1 MGLTGRIWTAGGVM
15 LVLLAVPAVAA
26 PQPAAGET
34 AEPVRE
40 LEADQQRAVAGEAP
54 PTDTARPSAVKGGP
68 KDAAEHLARVEE
80 IVREALEA
88 KRGDA
93 PPEEEKPIGTAG
105 TPLTA
110 QTGEVVTIER
120 AKLEE
125 IQLHLEQIRTALDA
139 RPK

>member
-26 PQPAAGET
+26 SQSAAGET
-34 AEPVRE
+34 PDTTR
-40 LEADQQRAVAGEAP
+40 P
-54 PTDTARPSAVKGGP
+54 PAVKGGP
-68 KDAAEHLARVEE
+68 QDAAEHLARVEA
-80 IVREALEA
+80 IVREALDA
-88 KRGDA
+88 KRGDE
-93 PPEEEKPIGTAG
+93 PPEEEEPIGTAG

-125 IQLHLEQIRTALDA
+125 IQLHLEQIRTALAA
-139 RPK
+139 RPR